1 MKFQS
6 GKRGLWSIACGREVR
21 KEGVSCTPYR
31 AREFYYVSVTGS

>member
-21 KEGVSCTPYR
+21 KEGVFLHALSGP
-31 AREFYYVSVTGS
+31 